1 MKKTLTF
8 IIAAVFSMA
17 VYAQNEID
25 ALRYSQI
32 NYGGTARFTG
42 MSGAYGAIGADFSS
56 LSQNPAGIALY
67 RKSELTFTP
76 MISNGNTESRFLNNT
91 NTDSRNTFYVGN
103 AGYVMSI
110 KLPENNAYKMKQIQ
124 FGFGVNRMATFSS
137 RALIDGQ
144 NNENSLVTKYLNDAD
159 QSGSDPE
166 NLYYAPYNFGAALAY
181 DTKLIYQDTNNVWQS
196 DLPFGGLNQTKNI
209 ETRGGTTETVLSAGS
224 NFADKFFVGMTF
236 AFPRINYQEDSYY
249 FEKDNNSLSPFLK
262 SFDRTEYL
270 HTTGNG
276 FNFKIGFIY
285 KPIDFVRIGGAF
297 HTPTYYSNVHDVY
310 NASMIATYDQPPLA
324 TSNATVFDASSP
336 NGDYEYDIRTPLRA
350 MGSLAFILG
359 QYGLISADYE
369 YIDYS
374 TAHLRAFDYNFSSEN
389 STIRTA
395 FTAANN
401 IRIGTEWKAGNLAF
415 RGGYNIYGSPYKG
428 EGMTGRGSRSG
439 YSFGFGVR
447 EEIYFFDFSFSH
459 SSMDDNYY
467 LYNIAPATANTY
479 NSNSYSLTLGLRL

>member
-8 IIAAVFSMA
+8 IIAAVFSVA
-17 VYAQNEID
+17 VFAQNEID

-32 NYGGTARFTG
+32 NYGGTARFSA

-56 LSQNPAGIALY
+56 LSQNPAGIGLY
-67 RKSELTFTP
+67 RKSEITFTP
-76 MISNGNTESRFLNNT
+76 MIFNGNTESRFQGNN

-103 AGYVMSI
+103 IGYVMAI
-110 KLPENNAYKMKQIQ
+110 ELPENNEMKMKQIQ
-124 FGFGVNRMATFSS
+124 FGFGLNRMATFSN
-137 RALIDGQ
+137 RAFIDGQ
-144 NNENSLVTKYLNDAD
+144 NNENSLVTKYLKD
-159 QSGSDPE
+159 SIGYGSNPE

-181 DTKLIYQDTNNVWQS
+181 DTKLIYQDTDNFWRS
-196 DLPFGGLNQTKNI
+196 DLPFGGLHQTKNI

-224 NFADKFFVGMTF
+224 NFADKLFIGMTF

-297 HTPTYYSNVHDVY
+297 HTPTYYTNLHDAY
-310 NASMIATYDQPPLA
+310 SAKMTAIYDQPPLS
-324 TSNATVFDASSP
+324 TSTATVFDANSP
-336 NGDYEYDIRTPLRA
+336 NGDYEYDITTPLRA
-350 MGSLAFILG
+350 MGSLAFVLG
-359 QYGLISADYE
+359 QFGLISADYE

-374 TAHLRAFDYNFSSEN
+374 TAHLRARDYNFSSEN
-389 STIRTA
+389 NAIHTTL
-395 FTAANN
+395 TAANN
-401 IRIGTEWKAGNLAF
+401 VRIGTEWKVGILAL

-428 EGMTGRGSRSG
+428 ESMTGRGSRSG

-447 EEIYFFDFSFSH
+447 QKIYFFDFSFSH
-459 SSMDDNYY
+459 SSMEDNYY
-467 LYNIAPATANTY
+467 LYNIAPASTNTY
-479 NSNSYSLTLGLRL
+479 NSNSYSLTVGLRM